1 MSAPDMLEVIN
12 GPEDGTEFP
21 IARAP
26 VIVGMDMACEVNVRL
41 DETIDPFHARLTVVS
56 DGYRVRKIRGGR
68 LAVNGK
74 RTGVFRSRILRAG
87 DILEVGNTELY
98 LRCSPEGLAKRS
110 RGLPT
115 ESDFFWTLKTVGK
128 RAIRLVSVRLLFPQH
143 AVGRLIRLLVI
154 LFVGA
159 TIVGYFWPDA
169 VSYARYYV
177 THYVGQLVQLIGQL
191 SSGPA

>member
-1 MSAPDMLEVIN
+1 MNAPDMLEVIN

-26 VIVGMDMACEVNVRL
+26 VIVGMDIGCEVNVRL

-56 DGYRVRKIRGGR
+56 DGYRVRKIRGGK

-74 RTGVFRSRILRAG
+74 RTGVFRSRILREG
-87 DILEVGNTELY
+87 DILEVGNTEFY

-115 ESDFFWTLKTVGK
+115 ESDFFWTLKTIGK
-128 RAIRLVSVRLLFPQH
+128 GGFRMLGPSLLRPRSSFGRLLRF
-143 AVGRLIRLLVI
+143 LVI

-159 TIVGYFWPDA
+159 TVIGYFWPDA
-169 VSYARYYV
+169 VGQARYYA
-177 THYVGQLVQLIGQL
+177 TYYVGQLLQLIGQL
-191 SSGPA
+191 SSGPG